1 MNERNLEL
9 EAKFDEWWEENY
21 MNVSADRTEAFDI
34 YSLGLKHQQAK
45 VGELQKQLSE
55 YIFVAET
62 IDEMYVKEVQKS
74 DDLQKRVEGL
84 ERKLQIKTRHCEFY
98 EQSRKGHR
106 SLAIHRKK
114 QINSALEQI
123 EKLYAKAESDYEKE
137 RNPYYDGMLSALD
150 LAEQAIRG
158 ELEEQA
164 LKGGQMIKT
173 ELTISKNKLL
183 VNNYKITPN
192 EDGYDVIDACN
203 ELVDCFENLE
213 EAVQYCLEHDQ

>member
-1 MNERNLEL
+1 MFEMDKKALQEQFEQTKTYDL
-9 EAKFDEWWEENY
+9 CKSWQIDFDEKAE
-21 MNVSADRTEAFDI
+21 I
-34 YSLGLKHQQAK
+34 YYSINPAYHNDVIALNAAWSMFQEQQAK
-45 VGELQKQLSE
+45 VEEQAQEISNLKSLIQGHELRHQQNLSIKQKLTRRSE
-55 YIFVAET
+55 E
-62 IDEMYVKEVQKS
+62 
-74 DDLQKRVEGL
+74 LQKRVEDL

-123 EKLYAKAESDYEKE
+123 EKLYSKAESDYEKD

-164 LKGGQMIKT
+164 LKGEGCQ
-173 ELTISKNKLL
+173 
-183 VNNYKITPN
+183 
-192 EDGYDVIDACN
+192 
-203 ELVDCFENLE
+203 
-213 EAVQYCLEHDQ
+213 